1 FTYKYSE
8 GCEEFTTFRSLVS
21 VGDCGEDGGRE
32 FLPTTGEYSVWSGGQ
47 HSTKATVYHVRNTTK
62 IVLLLLLLLQ
72 QQQLQKEKK
81 SSQLR
86 ISSKFCNFKFRR
98 SQRDYSMSSRE
109 DCDSGELHP
118 LKTWEELIEWKE
130 PSVNSDEIVN
140 VKKLCSRASH
150 HPPTYPNTLI
160 CHDMKGG
167 YLEDSHSLVTIPP
180 PGWIN
185 TAHQHGVKVL
195 GTFITEW
202 DTGSAICKKMLASK
216 DSVANC
222 VSQLVKIASYHSFE
236 GWLINIEN
244 EIDPEQIGL
253 LKDFVQRLT
262 LGMKEACPSAVV
274 IWYDSVTIEGK
285 LKWQNELNDLNRAFF
300 DACNGIFLNYT
311 WTDDHLKRS
320 QEAAGERSSQVYVGL
335 DVFGRNFYGGGK
347 FNTFKAMEAARAHN
361 LSAAIFA
368 QGWTYETQ
376 DNFVEAEN
384 RLWDSLAPYLAHH
397 GPQCLPFRT
406 SFCQGFGEKCFLRGK
421 IVRNDPWH
429 NLSNQHY
436 QPLWSQEGD
445 AKLSLVTC
453 DAFSGGGCLSLTT
466 ASTATVRLFVCG
478 ISWRLAL
485 LVSVCYKWQG
495 PVVPFSL
502 LLHLGP
508 TTCTEDFHEKAWVTQ
523 TLFRD
528 YILDYFSL
536 FIKKYT
542 RENNLSNY
550 TSPATFKAYY
560 TRRSMQQLVR
570 ETENQTIK
578 QFGLENIKLAWDK
591 VTSSNMNG
599 VWQNLWPN
607 CMRSFRGFTAESVLT
622 IRNPIVELAQEV
634 DTDNVAELLDLHTQE
649 LMDEELF
656 LLDKQRHGEE
666 NRDPGAR
673 ASPEVK
679 ELTVKTLAAII
690 DSARQSIELSLD
702 NDPQLERAFD
712 LEAKALEALHRYEV
726 LQQEKKAKARQTTL
740 TQFFAVNPSG
750 QTTEPQPSTTRMI
763 LPLQCEKYSDKHMDD
778 NAHAERCAEM
788 ESGSSKIEKNDKN
801 DVAEPLLVVDT
812 KENDWTVKSFIIKE
826 VEGCELKQIDINL
839 GGGSTLLIGELHI
852 SNQSVSTMC

>member
-1 FTYKYSE
+1 
-8 GCEEFTTFRSLVS
+8 
-21 VGDCGEDGGRE
+21 
-32 FLPTTGEYSVWSGGQ
+32 
-47 HSTKATVYHVRNTTK
+47 
-62 IVLLLLLLLQ
+62 
-72 QQQLQKEKK
+72 
-81 SSQLR
+81 
-86 ISSKFCNFKFRR
+86 
-98 SQRDYSMSSRE
+98 MSSRE

-167 YLEDSHSLVTIPP
+167 YLEDRFYKGCGNKDAYRFYRWSGIDMFVYFSHSLVTIPP

-508 TTCTEDFHEKAWVTQ
+508 TTCTEDVA
-523 TLFRD
+523 
-528 YILDYFSL
+528 
-536 FIKKYT
+536 
-542 RENNLSNY
+542 
-550 TSPATFKAYY
+550 
-560 TRRSMQQLVR
+560 
-570 ETENQTIK
+570 TIK
-578 QFGLENIKLAWDK
+578 
-591 VTSSNMNG
+591 
-599 VWQNLWPN
+599 
-607 CMRSFRGFTAESVLT
+607 R
-622 IRNPIVELAQEV
+622 
-634 DTDNVAELLDLHTQE
+634 
-649 LMDEELF
+649 
-656 LLDKQRHGEE
+656 
-666 NRDPGAR
+666 
-673 ASPEVK
+673 
-679 ELTVKTLAAII
+679 
-690 DSARQSIELSLD
+690 
-702 NDPQLERAFD
+702 
-712 LEAKALEALHRYEV
+712 
-726 LQQEKKAKARQTTL
+726 
-740 TQFFAVNPSG
+740 
-750 QTTEPQPSTTRMI
+750 I

-852 SNQSVSTMC
+852 SNQCIKGDPSS